1 MLSSAGHLR
10 AVLHGFKLRGT
21 LAFVACSALLGVAPA
36 AQAAVDPHLFVVTAD
51 LMRGSST
58 AIRLESPWVA
68 TRDVEPVGT
77 LPIVRHFFGRHY
89 VVDSASG
96 MIQVIDPETFD
107 TITTFSVGPFSRPQD
122 ILLIDP
128 QTAYVSRYDDT
139 LLYKVNPE
147 TGELLN
153 TIDLAIF
160 ADADRLPEMSMM
172 TLDRNH
178 LFIQIQRMDRLSGNP
193 VRPSYLAV
201 VDVNTDT
208 LVVTNPLAGPP
219 GIALEATIPSL
230 KMHRDS
236 RARRL
241 FVRAAGVRLDVSGG
255 IEEIDLDALTSL
267 GIFLSEAESIGD
279 LGPFVMVSPDRGY
292 AVGHTDITPSS
303 HLFEFTRTG
312 GRVTNELHLTFVEI
326 ESLAYD
332 PATSQ
337 LYFPDSDTT
346 VLGIHVFD
354 TRTNERLTRKPILTG
369 LPPRDLIVVRPATLG
384 AATELRVSGIDPL
397 TGDLSISYRPACGAS
412 DHNIVWGPLQ
422 DVANYTYSGQDC
434 SIGTSGSYDQFN
446 PGAGSFFFVV
456 VGTDPAG
463 TEGSYGLDS
472 AGLEHPEDL
481 LDPLCL
487 FNQDLS
493 FSCDVW

>member
-1 MLSSAGHLR
+1 MV
-10 AVLHGFKLRGT
+10 VLNRFKIRGV
-21 LAFVACSALLGVAPA
+21 LALVACSAFLGAVPA
-36 AQAAVDPHLFVVTAD
+36 ARAETDPHLFVVTAD

-68 TRDVEPVGT
+68 TRDVESVGT
-77 LPIVRHFFGRHY
+77 LPIVRHFFGKHY
-89 VVDSASG
+89 VVSSTLG
-96 MIQVIDPETFD
+96 TIQVIDPATFD
-107 TITTFSVGPFSRPQD
+107 TITTFSVGEFSRPQD
-122 ILLIDP
+122 ILLVDP
-128 QTAYVSRYDDT
+128 QTAYVSRYDST
-139 LLYKVNPE
+139 LLWKVNPE
-147 TGELLN
+147 TGVLLN
-153 TIDLAIF
+153 TIHLEVF

-178 LFIQIQRMDRLSGNP
+178 LFIQIQRVDRPSGNP

-208 LVVTNPLAGPP
+208 LVDVNAPLAGPP

-255 IEEIDLDALTSL
+255 IEEIDLDALKSL
-267 GIFLSEAESIGD
+267 GIFLPEAESIGD

-303 HLFEFTRTG
+303 HLFMFTRTG
-312 GRVTNELHLTFVEI
+312 GRVTNELYLTFVEI
-326 ESLAYD
+326 ESMAYD
-332 PATSQ
+332 PATFQ

-354 TRTNERLTRKPILTG
+354 TRTNEQLTRKPVLTG
-369 LPPRDLIVVRPATLG
+369 LPPRDLIVVRPPTLG
-384 AATELRVSGIDPL
+384 AATDLRVSGIDPS

-412 DHNIVWGPLQ
+412 DHNIVWGPLSNVSQ
-422 DVANYTYSGQDC
+422 YAYTGQDC
-434 SIGTSGSYDQFN
+434 SIGAGGTYDQFN

-456 VGTDPAG
+456 VGTGPAG
-463 TEGSYGLDS
+463 TEGSYGTDDTWT
-472 AGLEHPEDL
+472 ERPEDL
-481 LDPLCL
+481 LDPACL
-487 FNQDLS
+487 FTQDLS